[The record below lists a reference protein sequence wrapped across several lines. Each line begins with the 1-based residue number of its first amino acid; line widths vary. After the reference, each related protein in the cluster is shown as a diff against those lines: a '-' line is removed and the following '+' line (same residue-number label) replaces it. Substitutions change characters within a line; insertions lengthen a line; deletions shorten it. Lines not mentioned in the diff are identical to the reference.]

1 MWSEHIIPKLWLSFW
16 EYTVQHSAMGACES
30 REQETEAKTHF
41 INSTIYP
48 WCIQM
53 CYSLAYYEEQNETFF
68 LSLPLREICCC
79 MFSLWAKHSIP
90 QCFGRELPE
99 QNNNTSCVI
108 CWHGGQEYAYSLDLA
123 SCLLLRHQAA
133 GLTDN
138 LLETHV
144 LTLALFKSLSMV
156 YCFVSFKPVTSL
168 ISLLLCLHPPY

>member
-1 MWSEHIIPKLWLSFW
+1 
-16 EYTVQHSAMGACES
+16 MGVCES
-30 REQETEAKTHF
+30 REQETEAQTHF

-53 CYSLAYYEEQNETFF
+53 CYSLEYYEEQDETFF

-79 MFSLWAKHSIP
+79 VFSLWAEGSIL
-90 QCFGRELPE
+90 QCFSGEPPE

-108 CWHGGQEYAYSLDLA
+108 GWQGGQEYAHSPELA

-138 LLETHV
+138 LPETHV

-156 YCFVSFKPVTSL
+156 YCFVSFEPVTSL
-168 ISLLLCLHPPY
+168 ISLLICLHPLDWRNKKMYASEDGNPGP